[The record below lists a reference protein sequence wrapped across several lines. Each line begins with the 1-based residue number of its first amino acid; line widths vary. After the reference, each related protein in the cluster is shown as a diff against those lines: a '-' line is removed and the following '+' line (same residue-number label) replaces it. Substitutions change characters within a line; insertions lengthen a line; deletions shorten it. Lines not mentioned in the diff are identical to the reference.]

1 MFRLKVNPIS
11 FNNLRQ
17 LLKRSNAEGVQLRNL
32 CAETENANARIAP
45 VVVRLQAT
53 EAQLSARVSAIRSQE
68 TELQTQL
75 NDLMNQIC
83 SSSEF

>member
-1 MFRLKVNPIS
+1 M
-11 FNNLRQ
+11 
-17 LLKRSNAEGVQLRNL
+17 KRSNAEGVQLRNL

-53 EAQLSARVSAIRSQE
+53 EAQLSATVSAIRSQE

-75 NDLMNQIC
+75 LALQQENARLNDLMNQIC
-83 SSSEF
+83 SSSEP

>member
-1 MFRLKVNPIS
+1 M
-11 FNNLRQ
+11 
-17 LLKRSNAEGVQLRNL
+17 KRSNAEGVQLRNL

-75 NDLMNQIC
+75 LALQQENARLNDLMNQIC